1 MATPQTSPDAEG
13 GDGRDDQQHE
23 AVVSSFLSG
32 GLSGTHRETNTSSS
46 SCAELPA
53 SAGAV
58 DTTAKKAPPTMSSS
72 DTRISNDTSAGGDA
86 DVPTIASPLL
96 GATEAADATAID
108 ADMSDEWQLND
119 WPDGDAGGETH
130 VEEDSRQQLELEP
143 QHMAINSDDNG
154 TMGAAVAAAATHAV
168 SDTGATN
175 LNFGVISGG
184 GSGAGSAAQQ
194 PSTASALAS
203 ASASNDRDVLGAPP
217 SPDDASRSTTPPDRE
232 VYHSSS
238 SAAATAAAKRRQF
251 QAQQTEAQTETGAQP
266 SFTAEAFALDTEDDS
281 GAATTDMPSGLHAHA
296 PQQTPLHSAS
306 TITASTAH
314 STTQKPYVY
323 QQLGTVGTFS
333 TSVTGRILTVLSQ
346 RCFPNKLRHTHSGSA
361 LAGFLSL
368 LLVTCSSYMLSPMR
382 DAAALAV
389 GVDYIPALT
398 LASTV
403 LALAS
408 SVPVGWLFEAP
419 NPARRGR
426 FFNRVGLTRGET
438 QGTSLALFYR
448 CFALCLVGY
457 AMGFKIVEI
466 MGGMADDSKTE
477 ALSVEGECSAG
488 QEYGAEEGQ
497 CVTTESE
504 SETMASMMSM
514 LPLGMSTFLA
524 LLKRIL
530 TRIVK
535 SRFGKLFYVAFFLV
549 VHLMKLHSLSLIWG
563 VTSEAMEYEEQAEK
577 RERQRLEEEEARA
590 AESAWHSEGSRHRN
604 AVSSARRYSA
614 PHYVH
619 HGSHPA
625 HKHRPVLTSIP
636 SGEVAPTNAQH
647 QEAEQERQR
656 QQQREQQQQQQQKPS
671 SRSRIRLK
679 RLAFVGF
686 GGTLGGILGS
696 VIASGLARTLHISG
710 LLVVA
715 AILLELSAELSI
727 ELGNIMLRHW
737 QEEQIRIMSC
747 GDLATLGLQSAGN
760 LASSTSLASLAE
772 NKEISGDEVDSS
784 MKRVASLGSMK
795 RIASGNSI
803 TSMQRARSA
812 ASLSSSDNNEPPA
825 PTGMK
830 RSAKSMGSLAD
841 AGRKRDTKSKSKQQR
856 GDDSVAS
863 SATDRSDVVEDSS
876 FKQRLLRG
884 IKTIL
889 TSRLLMCIFTY
900 NALAATTSVLLSFQ
914 RAELVANR
922 TVEATSTERDTAF
935 LANVNM
941 ASSVAVFALQ
951 ASGLGAFIASS
962 CGQYGTLVLMPM
974 IRMFGVLMLAW
985 WHVQGA
991 GQAPNLTLF
1000 LLLDEFTKVMNFA
1013 VAKPVRESLWRGLS
1027 AEARYDAKPI
1037 VDTLANRWGG
1047 GSAAF
1052 LTSAIGHI
1060 MATTGVGSVAEDGTK
1075 TLFGFPP
1082 VLILCSIAAVWWA
1095 VVSVDLGGI
1104 RKRIDAELKK
1114 QQ

>member
-1 MATPQTSPDAEG
+1 MATPPTTLPDG
-13 GDGRDDQQHE
+13 GGDDQQREE

-32 GLSGTHRETNTSSS
+32 GLSTKPEPGTSSS
-46 SCAELPA
+46 SSSACGGAAPA
-53 SAGAV
+53 NQKAGPGAMPAV
-58 DTTAKKAPPTMSSS
+58 
-72 DTRISNDTSAGGDA
+72 
-86 DVPTIASPLL
+86 ASPLL
-96 GATEAADATAID
+96 GATEAADAQALGGASPD
-108 ADMSDEWQLND
+108 GWQLND
-119 WPDGDAGGETH
+119 WGLDSANTNNNIDA
-130 VEEDSRQQLELEP
+130 
-143 QHMAINSDDNG
+143 
-154 TMGAAVAAAATHAV
+154 AAQSTAAPAAAAAAP
-168 SDTGATN
+168 SD
-175 LNFGVISGG
+175 
-184 GSGAGSAAQQ
+184 
-194 PSTASALAS
+194 
-203 ASASNDRDVLGAPP
+203 DRDFLGGPP

-232 VYHSSS
+232 VYPSS
-238 SAAATAAAKRRQF
+238 SAAAAAAKRRQF
-251 QAQQTEAQTETGAQP
+251 QAQTETQAQAQPQAQTQAQP
-266 SFTAEAFALDTEDDS
+266 SFTANGFTSTDEAAQPAADDV
-281 GAATTDMPSGLHAHA
+281 GLHISSPIRTSQQHPPPPLPPPR
-296 PQQTPLHSAS
+296 PQSAA
-306 TITASTAH
+306 ITQYPPQSEYMY
-314 STTQKPYVY
+314 QQQ
-323 QQLGTVGTFS
+323 QQLGTVGTF
-333 TSVTGRILTVLSQ
+333 TNSVTGRVLTVLSQ
-346 RCFPNKLRHTHSGSA
+346 RCIPSRLRPTHSGSA

-457 AMGFKIVEI
+457 AVGFKIVEM
-466 MGGMADDSKTE
+466 MGGTETTADDDTN
-477 ALSVEGECSAG
+477 VEGGECPAG
-488 QEYGAEEGQ
+488 EDYGADEEGQ
-497 CVTTESE
+497 CGAMMGGETTEV
-504 SETMASMMSM
+504 MASMLS
-514 LPLGMSTFLA
+514 LGLGGFPA

-577 RERQRLEEEEARA
+577 RERERLEELA
-590 AESAWHSEGSRHRN
+590 AAAASAAGPS
-604 AVSSARRYSA
+604 RRYSA
-614 PHYVH
+614 PHYTL

-625 HKHRPVLTSIP
+625 HKHRPVLSSIP
-636 SGEVAPTNAQH
+636 SGEVAPTNLQH
-647 QEAEQERQR
+647 EEAEQERR
-656 QQQREQQQQQQQKPS
+656 RQQQQQQQPKPG

-696 VIASGLARTLHISG
+696 VIASGLARTLRISG

-727 ELGNIMLRHW
+727 ELGKIMLRHW
-737 QEEQIRIMSC
+737 QEEQIRILSC
-747 GDLATLGLQSAGN
+747 GDLASVGLQSAG
-760 LASSTSLASLAE
+760 TSLASLAE
-772 NKEISGDEVDSS
+772 NQELGDDVDSS

-795 RIASGNSI
+795 RIASGNSL
-803 TSMQRARSA
+803 SGMQKARST
-812 ASLSSSDNNEPPA
+812 ASLSSAEIEPPA

-841 AGRKRDTKSKSKQQR
+841 AGRKRDAKSKSKQQR
-856 GDDSVAS
+856 EEDSVTS
-863 SATDRSDVVEDSS
+863 GATDQSDVIVEDTS
-876 FKQRLLRG
+876 FKARLLRG
-884 IKTIL
+884 FKTIL
-889 TSRLLMCIFTY
+889 RSRLLMCIFTY

-922 TVEATSTERDTAF
+922 TVEAASTERDTAF

-951 ASGLGAFIASS
+951 ASGLGAFVASS

-991 GQAPNLTLF
+991 GQAPNLALF

-1060 MATTGVGSVAEDGTK
+1060 MATTGVGKVAEDGTK

-1104 RKRIDAELKK
+1104 RMRIDAELKK

>member
-1 MATPQTSPDAEG
+1 
-13 GDGRDDQQHE
+13 
-23 AVVSSFLSG
+23 
-32 GLSGTHRETNTSSS
+32 
-46 SCAELPA
+46 
-53 SAGAV
+53 
-58 DTTAKKAPPTMSSS
+58 
-72 DTRISNDTSAGGDA
+72 
-86 DVPTIASPLL
+86 
-96 GATEAADATAID
+96 
-108 ADMSDEWQLND
+108 
-119 WPDGDAGGETH
+119 
-130 VEEDSRQQLELEP
+130 
-143 QHMAINSDDNG
+143 
-154 TMGAAVAAAATHAV
+154 
-168 SDTGATN
+168 
-175 LNFGVISGG
+175 
-184 GSGAGSAAQQ
+184 
-194 PSTASALAS
+194 
-203 ASASNDRDVLGAPP
+203 
-217 SPDDASRSTTPPDRE
+217 
-232 VYHSSS
+232 
-238 SAAATAAAKRRQF
+238 
-251 QAQQTEAQTETGAQP
+251 
-266 SFTAEAFALDTEDDS
+266 
-281 GAATTDMPSGLHAHA
+281 
-296 PQQTPLHSAS
+296 
-306 TITASTAH
+306 
-314 STTQKPYVY
+314 
-323 QQLGTVGTFS
+323 
-333 TSVTGRILTVLSQ
+333 
-346 RCFPNKLRHTHSGSA
+346 
-361 LAGFLSL
+361 
-368 LLVTCSSYMLSPMR
+368 
-382 DAAALAV
+382 
-389 GVDYIPALT
+389 
-398 LASTV
+398 
-403 LALAS
+403 
-408 SVPVGWLFEAP
+408 
-419 NPARRGR
+419 
-426 FFNRVGLTRGET
+426 
-438 QGTSLALFYR
+438 
-448 CFALCLVGY
+448 
-457 AMGFKIVEI
+457 
-466 MGGMADDSKTE
+466 MGGMADDSETE
-477 ALSVEGECSAG
+477 ALRVEEECAAG
-488 QEYGAEEGQ
+488 GEYGTGERQ
-497 CVTTESE
+497 CVAADAEAETD
-504 SETMASMMSM
+504 TMASMMSM
-514 LPLGMSTFLA
+514 LPLGLSTFLA

-577 RERQRLEEEEARA
+577 RVRQRVEEEEARA
-590 AESAWHSEGSRHRN
+590 AESAGYGEGSSHRN
-604 AVSSARRYSA
+604 AASPARRHSA
-614 PHYVH
+614 PHYIH

-625 HKHRPVLTSIP
+625 HKHRPVLSSIP

-656 QQQREQQQQQQQKPS
+656 QQQREQQQQQQQQQQQKPG

-747 GDLATLGLQSAGN
+747 GDLAALRLQSAGN

-772 NKEISGDEVDSS
+772 NKELSGDEVDSS

-803 TSMQRARSA
+803 TSMQRARSS
-812 ASLSSSDNNEPPA
+812 ASLSSSDNEPPA
-825 PTGMK
+825 PTGIK

-841 AGRKRDTKSKSKQQR
+841 AGRKGDTKSKSKQQR

-863 SATDRSDVVEDSS
+863 STADRSDVVEDSS

-900 NALAATTSVLLSFQ
+900 NALSATTSVLLSFQ

-951 ASGLGAFIASS
+951 ASGLGAFVASS

-1060 MATTGVGSVAEDGTK
+1060 MANTGVGSVAEDGTK

-1104 RKRIDAELKK
+1104 RKRIDDELKK

>member
-1 MATPQTSPDAEG
+1 MTTPQTILPDGGGSAA
-13 GDGRDDQQHE
+13 GDGDDQQRE
-23 AVVSSFLSG
+23 EDVVSSFLSG
-32 GLSGTHRETNTSSS
+32 GLSEFSSTKNGTSGTG
-46 SCAELPA
+46 
-53 SAGAV
+53 SACGGTV
-58 DTTAKKAPPTMSSS
+58 PSKKAGPEAMPAM
-72 DTRISNDTSAGGDA
+72 
-86 DVPTIASPLL
+86 ASPLL
-96 GATEAADATAID
+96 GATEAADAQALGGVGPD
-108 ADMSDEWQLND
+108 VSDGWRLND
-119 WPDGDAGGETH
+119 WGLDSAKNNTIDA
-130 VEEDSRQQLELEP
+130 
-143 QHMAINSDDNG
+143 
-154 TMGAAVAAAATHAV
+154 AAQSQSTAAAAAAAASPS
-168 SDTGATN
+168 SD
-175 LNFGVISGG
+175 
-184 GSGAGSAAQQ
+184 
-194 PSTASALAS
+194 
-203 ASASNDRDVLGAPP
+203 DRDVLGGPP

-232 VYHSSS
+232 VYPS
-238 SAAATAAAKRRQF
+238 SAAVAAAAKRRQF
-251 QAQQTEAQTETGAQP
+251 QAQTETQAQTQPQPQP
-266 SFTAEAFALDTEDDS
+266 SFTANRFAAPDGSSSSAD
-281 GAATTDMPSGLHAHA
+281 GAAQPAADVGLSISSPLRTSQQHPPPSMPPPRPQSVAIT
-296 PQQTPLHSAS
+296 PQQPPQPQSEYMPH
-306 TITASTAH
+306 
-314 STTQKPYVY
+314 Q
-323 QQLGTVGTFS
+323 QQLGTVGTF
-333 TSVTGRILTVLSQ
+333 TNSVTGRVLTVLSQ
-346 RCFPNKLRHTHSGSA
+346 KCIPSRLRPTHSGSA

-419 NPARRGR
+419 NPERRGR

-457 AMGFKIVEI
+457 AVGFKIVEM
-466 MGGMADDSKTE
+466 MGGTEAADD
-477 ALSVEGECSAG
+477 ANHVEGGECPAG
-488 QEYGAEEGQ
+488 EEYGAEEEGQ
-497 CVTTESE
+497 CGAMLGETEV
-504 SETMASMMSM
+504 MASM
-514 LPLGMSTFLA
+514 LPLGLGGVLA

-530 TRIVK
+530 ARIVK

-577 RERQRLEEEEARA
+577 RERERLEELA
-590 AESAWHSEGSRHRN
+590 AAAASAAGPS
-604 AVSSARRYSA
+604 RRYSA
-614 PHYVH
+614 PHYTL

-625 HKHRPVLTSIP
+625 HKHRPVLSSIP
-636 SGEVAPTNAQH
+636 SGEVAPTNLQH
-647 QEAEQERQR
+647 QEAEQERRR
-656 QQQREQQQQQQQKPS
+656 QQQRQQEKPG
-671 SRSRIRLK
+671 SRSRARLK

-727 ELGNIMLRHW
+727 ELGKIMLRHW
-737 QEEQIRIMSC
+737 QEEQIRILSC
-747 GDLATLGLQSAGN
+747 GDLPTLGLQSAG
-760 LASSTSLASLAE
+760 TSLASLAE
-772 NKEISGDEVDSS
+772 NKELEGDDVDSS

-803 TSMQRARSA
+803 SSMQRVQSTASLVSDEVDSSMKRITSLGSMKRIASGHSLSGMQRARSA
-812 ASLSSSDNNEPPA
+812 ASLSSAEVEPPAPA

-830 RSAKSMGSLAD
+830 RSAKSMSSLAD
-841 AGRKRDTKSKSKQQR
+841 AGRKRDAKSKSKQQR
-856 GDDSVAS
+856 EEDSVAT
-863 SATDRSDVVEDSS
+863 SATDQSDVIVEDTS
-876 FKQRLLRG
+876 FKARLLRG
-884 IKTIL
+884 FKTIL
-889 TSRLLMCIFTY
+889 RSRLLMCIFTY
-900 NALAATTSVLLSFQ
+900 NALGATTSVLLSFQ

-922 TVEATSTERDTAF
+922 TVEAASTERDTAF

-951 ASGLGAFIASS
+951 VSGLGAFVASS
-962 CGQYGTLVLMPM
+962 CGQYGTLVLMPT

-991 GQAPNLTLF
+991 GQAPNLALF

-1060 MATTGVGSVAEDGTK
+1060 MATTSVGKVAEDGTK

-1104 RKRIDAELKK
+1104 RMRIDAELKK

>member
-1 MATPQTSPDAEG
+1 VGGMVRATDRVDLEREHREGEQQLQKLGRNNTGTSTAAAAAAPVAAHNIASSY
-13 GDGRDDQQHE
+13 GRDQSDEQGGIPLLSNHHRQPSFTADGFMDARKLLAE
-23 AVVSSFLSG
+23 ATDRQKVHCV
-32 GLSGTHRETNTSSS
+32 
-46 SCAELPA
+46 P
-53 SAGAV
+53 
-58 DTTAKKAPPTMSSS
+58 SSS
-72 DTRISNDTSAGGDA
+72 DEHREFNDEDA
-86 DVPTIASPLL
+86 S
-96 GATEAADATAID
+96 
-108 ADMSDEWQLND
+108 
-119 WPDGDAGGETH
+119 
-130 VEEDSRQQLELEP
+130 
-143 QHMAINSDDNG
+143 
-154 TMGAAVAAAATHAV
+154 AV
-168 SDTGATN
+168 SPAGA
-175 LNFGVISGG
+175 
-184 GSGAGSAAQQ
+184 
-194 PSTASALAS
+194 
-203 ASASNDRDVLGAPP
+203 
-217 SPDDASRSTTPPDRE
+217 
-232 VYHSSS
+232 
-238 SAAATAAAKRRQF
+238 SAAATATFTMPASRPEQKAIP
-251 QAQQTEAQTETGAQP
+251 QP
-266 SFTAEAFALDTEDDS
+266 PPP
-281 GAATTDMPSGLHAHA
+281 PS
-296 PQQTPLHSAS
+296 PSAS
-306 TITASTAH
+306 T
-314 STTQKPYVY
+314 TTY

-333 TSVTGRILTVLSQ
+333 NSLTGRTLTYISQ
-346 RCFPNKLRHTHSGSA
+346 TFIPNSAKSTHSGSA

-389 GVDYIPALT
+389 GVSHIPSLT

-426 FFNRVGLTRGET
+426 FYNRVGITRGET

-448 CFALCLVGY
+448 CFAFCLVGY
-457 AMGFKIVEI
+457 AVGFKIVE
-466 MGGMADDSKTE
+466 MLGGTDEDGGADGD
-477 ALSVEGECSAG
+477 AAAADIDDGVCPAGE
-488 QEYGAEEGQ
+488 EYGAEEGQ
-497 CVTTESE
+497 CVAAAGAAALSI
-504 SETMASMMSM
+504 
-514 LPLGMSTFLA
+514 STVIS
-524 LLKRIL
+524 LLRSIL
-530 TRIVK
+530 TQIVK

-590 AESAWHSEGSRHRN
+590 AVAQAHHRHHHHSH
-604 AVSSARRYSA
+604 RRYSA
-614 PHYVH
+614 P

-625 HKHRPVLTSIP
+625 HKHKPVLTSIP
-636 SGEVAPTNAQH
+636 SGEVAPTNVQH
-647 QEAEQERQR
+647 QEAEQERRR
-656 QQQREQQQQQQQKPS
+656 QAAQQQQKQQPAG

-696 VIASGLARTLHISG
+696 IIASGLARTLHISG

-715 AILLELSAELSI
+715 AILLEFSAELSI
-727 ELGNIMLRHW
+727 ELGKIMLRHW
-737 QEEQIRIMSC
+737 QEEQIRIQSCCDLTSLAGMS
-747 GDLATLGLQSAGN
+747 GGMS
-760 LASSTSLASLAE
+760 SSTSLASLSE
-772 NKEISGDEVDSS
+772 NQELGDDVDSS

-795 RIASGNSI
+795 RIASGNSLS
-803 TSMQRARSA
+803 SMQRARST
-812 ASLSSSDNNEPPA
+812 ASLASVGEA
-825 PTGMK
+825 PVGMK

-841 AGRKRDTKSKSKQQR
+841 AAKRGAEKAAVKRDGS
-856 GDDSVAS
+856 GSVAS
-863 SATDRSDVVEDSS
+863 SETDQVDVEDSS

-884 IKTIL
+884 IRTIL
-889 TSRLLMCIFTY
+889 RSRLLMCIFTY

-922 TVEATSTERDTAF
+922 TVEVASTERDTAF

-962 CGQYGTLVLMPM
+962 CGQYGTLILMPM
-974 IRMFGVLMLAW
+974 IRMFGVSMLAW
-985 WHVQGA
+985 WHVQGS

-1000 LLLDEFTKVMNFA
+1000 LLLDEFTKVINFA

-1052 LTSAIGHI
+1052 VTSAITRI
-1060 MATTGVGSVAEDGTK
+1060 METTGAGSVTEDGTK

-1095 VVSVDLGGI
+1095 VVSVDLGAI

-1114 QQ
+1114 QV